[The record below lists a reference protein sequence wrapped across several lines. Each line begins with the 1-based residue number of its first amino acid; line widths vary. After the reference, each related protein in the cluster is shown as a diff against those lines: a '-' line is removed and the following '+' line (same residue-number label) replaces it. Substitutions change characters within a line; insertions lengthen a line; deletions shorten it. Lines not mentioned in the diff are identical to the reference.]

1 MDASTGA
8 RYANSHAR
16 VFVITQPVCRQHSFG
31 TVPRSAEPAA
41 GRCELLGTW
50 VLINTSTV
58 CRRPMRLQCVIDCMR
73 AFDDT
78 SMIYQV

>member
-41 GRCELLGTW
+41 GRVAGYLG
-50 VLINTSTV
+50 INTSTV
-58 CRRPMRLQCVIDCMR
+58 CRRLQCVIDCMR